1 MCPSS
6 RMVPPAGYGL
16 VDDIAYLSCEL
27 PLFFS
32 LVSTKTVW
40 ILESV
45 VTAVENMKMLY
56 KNVHFIVFHSDNLI
70 ERSII

>member
-1 MCPSS
+1 MGPSS
-6 RMVPPAGYGL
+6 RMVPLAGYGL

-40 ILESV
+40 IPESV
-45 VTAVENMKMLY
+45 DIAVENMKMLY
-56 KNVHFIVFHSDNLI
+56 KNVHFIVFHRDNLI

>member
-1 MCPSS
+1 
-6 RMVPPAGYGL
+6 MVLPAGYGL
-16 VDDIAYLSCEL
+16 VDDISFLRATT
-27 PLFFS
+27 LFFS

-45 VTAVENMKMLY
+45 VTAEENMKMLY